1 MVAMELGR
9 DFMRA
14 LKQIETDKGLPMDVI
29 ISSIEAALVSAY
41 KKYKGANTNV
51 EVELD
56 SENGIIKIFEIKEVV
71 DTVKNPA
78 YEISLEEARSLGFDV
93 DRGETVKIEV
103 SPRDFGRIAAQT
115 ARQVIIQRLKD
126 AERQI
131 IYNDFSGKVGETVTG
146 VVFRDEGGQVLVRIG
161 DKIDA
166 ILPREERIPTEDY
179 RPGDRKKFYVLDVR
193 KTSKGPRIVLSR
205 SHPGLLKNLLEIE
218 VPEIKEGVIEIKSI
232 AREAGIR
239 SKVAV
244 TTLDPNVDPVGACIG
259 TKGNRIKAISD
270 ELAGERIDVIIWSS
284 DPITYIKNALS
295 PAKIVKV
302 EPRLDEDKAV
312 NVYVRPD
319 QLSLAIGKGGQ
330 NVRLAA
336 KLTGW
341 KVDIHV
347 LEPDRLPTL
356 QDLFEDIIKGELPK
370 EWEKRE

>member
-1 MVAMELGR
+1 MVAMELGK

-14 LKQIETDKGLPMDVI
+14 LKQIESDKGLPMDVI

-71 DTVKNPA
+71 DTVKNPT

-115 ARQVIIQRLKD
+115 ARQVITQRLKD

-166 ILPREERIPTEDY
+166 ILPREERIPTEHY

-193 KTSKGPRIVLSR
+193 KTSKGPLIFLSR
-205 SHPGLLKNLLEIE
+205 SHPGLLRNLLEIE

-370 EWEKRE
+370 EWEKKE

>member
-1 MVAMELGR
+1 MELGK

-14 LKQIETDKGLPMDVI
+14 LKQIESDKGLPMDVI

-71 DTVKNPA
+71 DTVKNPT

-115 ARQVIIQRLKD
+115 ARQVITQRLKD

-166 ILPREERIPTEDY
+166 ILPREERIPTEHY

-193 KTSKGPRIVLSR
+193 KTSKGPHIFLSR
-205 SHPGLLKNLLEIE
+205 SHPGLLRNLLEIE

-370 EWEKRE
+370 EWEKKE

>member
-1 MVAMELGR
+1 MELGK

-14 LKQIETDKGLPMDVI
+14 LKQIESDKGLPMDVI

-71 DTVKNPA
+71 DTVKNPT

-166 ILPREERIPTEDY
+166 ILPREERIPTEHY

-193 KTSKGPRIVLSR
+193 KTSKGPLIFLSR
-205 SHPGLLKNLLEIE
+205 SHPGLLRNLLEIE

-370 EWEKRE
+370 EWERKE

>member
-1 MVAMELGR
+1 MVAMELGK

-14 LKQIETDKGLPMDVI
+14 LKQIESDKGLPMDVI

-71 DTVKNPA
+71 DTVKNPT

-166 ILPREERIPTEDY
+166 ILPREERIPTEHY

-193 KTSKGPRIVLSR
+193 KTSKGPNIFLSR
-205 SHPGLLKNLLEIE
+205 SHPGLLRNLLEIE

-370 EWEKRE
+370 EWEKKE

>member
-93 DRGETVKIEV
+93 DRGETVKIEI

>member
-1 MVAMELGR
+1 MELGR

-14 LKQIETDKGLPMDVI
+14 LKQIETEKGLPLEVI

-41 KKYKGANTNV
+41 KKYKGTNSNV

-56 SENGIIKIFEIKEVV
+56 SDNGIIKIYEVKEVV
-71 DTVKNPA
+71 DSVRNPA
-78 YEISLEEARSLGFDV
+78 FEISVEEAQFMGLD
-93 DRGETVKIEV
+93 DAKEGEMVKIEV

-115 ARQVIIQRLKD
+115 ARQVITQRLKD

-131 IYNDFSGKVGETVTG
+131 IYNDFSGKVGEIVTG
-146 VVFRDEGGQVLVRIG
+146 VVFRDEGGQALVRIG

-166 ILPREERIPTEDY
+166 MLPREERIPTESY

-205 SHPGLLKNLLEIE
+205 SHPGLLKSLLELE
-218 VPEIKEGVIEIKSI
+218 VPEIKEGVIDIKNI
-232 AREAGIR
+232 AREAGVR

-270 ELAGERIDVIIWSS
+270 ELAGERIDVIIWSN
-284 DPITYIKNALS
+284 DPIAYIKNALS
-295 PAKIVKV
+295 PAKVVKI

-341 KVDIHV
+341 KIDINV
-347 LEPDRLPTL
+347 MEPDRLPTL

-370 EWEKRE
+370 EWEKEE

>member
-1 MVAMELGR
+1 MELGR

-14 LKQIETDKGLPMDVI
+14 LKQIETEKGLPLEVI

-41 KKYKGANTNV
+41 KKYKGTNSNV

-56 SENGIIKIFEIKEVV
+56 SDNGIIKIYEIKEVV
-71 DTVKNPA
+71 DSVRNPA
-78 YEISLEEARSLGFDV
+78 FEISVEEAKSMGLD
-93 DRGETVKIEV
+93 DAKEGEMIKIEV

-115 ARQVIIQRLKD
+115 ARQVITQRLKD

-131 IYNDFSGKVGETVTG
+131 IYNDFSGKVGEIVTG
-146 VVFRDEGGQVLVRIG
+146 VVFRDEGGQALVRIG

-166 ILPREERIPTEDY
+166 MLPREERIPVESY

-205 SHPGLLKNLLEIE
+205 SHPGLLKSLLELE
-218 VPEIKEGVIEIKSI
+218 VPEIKEGVIDIKNI
-232 AREAGIR
+232 AREAGVR

-270 ELAGERIDVIIWSS
+270 ELAGERIDVIIWSN
-284 DPITYIKNALS
+284 DPIAYIKNALS
-295 PAKIVKV
+295 PAKIVKI

-341 KVDIHV
+341 KIDINV
-347 LEPDRLPTL
+347 MEPDRLPTL

-370 EWEKRE
+370 EWEKE